1 MRTKLKTILCLMLA
15 MICVAS
21 FSVTA
26 FAAEGGEV
34 TTTPDVE
41 TTTDTE
47 TTVTDETEAPAT
59 DETEADFEIPF
70 NYTIDNDG
78 NLIITIEG
86 ATDPA
91 EITTTGTVVTN
102 GARLNLRT
110 GAGLD
115 FEIIDQLRPGEEVTV
130 IGSEGDWYE
139 VIVPEKKGY
148 VHGDY
153 LELIEKAEQNSE
165 LDLAMLIHLMSMM
178 FDGSEGFDS
187 IFAGIFEGFFGS
199 ETDTTE
205 DGKSPF
211 AFTPDGNLTLI
222 DDFLQIEVPGDEET
236 EQVEKQFITV
246 QSKNGNTF
254 YIVIDRNGETE
265 NVYFL
270 NLVDEADLMALMEG
284 EETEPIIP
292 TCSCT
297 DKCVVGAINT
307 DCEVCRTNMSECTG
321 KEPVVE
327 PEPEPDVTEPVEE
340 PDEEKKSMNFLPI
353 IIVLIAGAGGFAV
366 YWFKFRKP
374 KTKTSGT
381 TDLDDYDFGE
391 DDDGD
396 DEETELDDADVM
408 AEAESEDDE
417 S

>member
-1 MRTKLKTILCLMLA
+1 MRTKMKTILCLMLA

-26 FAAEGGEV
+26 FASGGGEEV
-34 TTTPDVE
+34 ITPDTE
-41 TTTDTE
+41 TSTTDTD
-47 TTVTDETEAPAT
+47 TPASDETEV
-59 DETEADFEIPF
+59 DIEIP
-70 NYTIDNDG
+70 YSYIIDDDG
-78 NLIITIEG
+78 NLVITVNG
-86 ATDPA
+86 VTDPA
-91 EITTTGTVVTN
+91 EITTIGTVVTN
-102 GARLNLRT
+102 GGRLNLRT
-110 GAGLD
+110 GAGMSY
-115 FEIIDQLRPGEEVTV
+115 EIIDQLRPGEEVTV

-148 VHGDY
+148 VHSDY

-165 LDLAMLIHLMSMM
+165 LDLAMLMHLMSVM
-178 FDGSEGFDS
+178 FQGFESTDGE
-187 IFAGIFEGFFGS
+187 
-199 ETDTTE
+199 TTE
-205 DGKSPF
+205 NGKSPF

-222 DDFLQIEVPGDEET
+222 DDFLQIEIPGDEET

-270 NLVDEADLMALMEG
+270 NLVDEADLMALMESEDG
-284 EETEPIIP
+284 ETAAP

-307 DCEVCRTNMSECTG
+307 NCEICRTNMSECTG
-321 KEPVVE
+321 KEPVVD
-327 PEPEPDVTEPVEE
+327 PEPTEPVEE
-340 PDEEKKSMNFLPI
+340 PTEEPKSTNFMPI
-353 IIVLIAGAGGFAV
+353 IVVLILGAGGFAV

-374 KTKTSGT
+374 KAKTSGA

-391 DDDGD
+391 DDEGYE
-396 DEETELDDADVM
+396 EETEIDDADVM
-408 AEAESEDDE
+408 AEAESEDEDV
-417 S
+417 

>member
-1 MRTKLKTILCLMLA
+1 MRTKMKTILCLMLA
-15 MICVAS
+15 MVCVAS

-26 FAAEGGEV
+26 FASGGGEEV
-34 TTTPDVE
+34 TVP
-41 TTTDTE
+41 DTE
-47 TTVTDETEAPAT
+47 TSASDETEV
-59 DETEADFEIPF
+59 DIEIP
-70 NYTIDNDG
+70 YSYIIDNDG
-78 NLIITIEG
+78 NLVITVNG
-86 ATDPA
+86 VTDPA
-91 EITTTGTVVTN
+91 EITTIGTVVTN
-102 GARLNLRT
+102 GGRLNLRT
-110 GAGLD
+110 GAGMSY
-115 FEIIDQLRPGEEVTV
+115 EIIDQLRPGEEVTV

-148 VHGDY
+148 VHSDY

-165 LDLAMLIHLMSMM
+165 LDLAMLMHLMSVM
-178 FDGSEGFDS
+178 FQGF
-187 IFAGIFEGFFGS
+187 ENV
-199 ETDTTE
+199 EEDTTE
-205 DGKSPF
+205 NGKSPF

-284 EETEPIIP
+284 EDGETAAP
-292 TCSCT
+292 TCSCA

-307 DCEVCRTNMSECTG
+307 NCEICRTNMSECIG

-327 PEPEPDVTEPVEE
+327 PEPTEPVEE
-340 PDEEKKSMNFLPI
+340 PTEEPKSTNFMPI
-353 IIVLIAGAGGFAV
+353 IVVLILGAGGFAV

-374 KTKTSGT
+374 KAKTSGA

-391 DDDGD
+391 DDEGYE
-396 DEETELDDADVM
+396 EETEIDDADVM
-408 AEAESEDDE
+408 AEAESEDEDV
-417 S
+417 

>member
-1 MRTKLKTILCLMLA
+1 MRNNLKKIISLMLVVL
-15 MICVAS
+15 CVAS

-26 FAAEGGEV
+26 FAYDGGEV
-34 TTTPDVE
+34 DTTTAVE
-41 TTTDTE
+41 NNTDTVP
-47 TTVTDETEAPAT
+47 TVTDETEAPAT
-59 DETEADFEIPF
+59 DETETDVEIPF
-70 NYTIDNDG
+70 TYTIDNDG

-86 ATDPA
+86 AADPA

-102 GARLNLRT
+102 GSRLNLRT

-115 FEIIDQLRPGEEVTV
+115 YEIIDQLRPGEEVTV

-165 LDLAMLIHLMSMM
+165 LDLAMLMHLMSVM
-178 FDGSEGFDS
+178 
-187 IFAGIFEGFFGS
+187 FEGFGT
-199 ETDTTE
+199 TDETE

-222 DDFLQIEVPGDEET
+222 DDFLQIEAPAT
-236 EQVEKQFITV
+236 EDSEQIEKQFITV

-297 DKCVVGAINT
+297 DKCVVGSINT
-307 DCEVCRTNMSECTG
+307 NCEICHSNMSECTG
-321 KEPVVE
+321 TEPVTD
-327 PEPEPDVTEPVEE
+327 PEPTEPVEDE
-340 PDEEKKSMNFLPI
+340 PAEEKGFNFLPI
-353 IIVLIAGAGGFAV
+353 IVLLIAGGGGFAV

-374 KTKTSGT
+374 KEKNNGS
-381 TDLDDYDFGE
+381 TDLDDYDFGQ
-391 DDDGD
+391 DDDD
-396 DEETELDDADVM
+396 YDEETELDDADVM

>member
-1 MRTKLKTILCLMLA
+1 MRNNLKRIISLMLA
-15 MICVAS
+15 LLCMAS

-26 FAAEGGEV
+26 FASDGGDV
-34 TTTPDVE
+34 TTTPTVE
-41 TTTDTE
+41 TSTD
-47 TTVTDETEAPAT
+47 TEAPAT

-86 ATDPA
+86 VTAPA

-102 GARLNLRT
+102 GGRLNLRT

-115 FEIIDQLRPGEEVTV
+115 YKIIGKLRPGDEVTV

-148 VHGDY
+148 VHSDY
-153 LELIEKAEQNSE
+153 LEIIEKAEQNSE
-165 LDLAMLIHLMSMM
+165 LDLSMLIHLMNMM
-178 FDGSEGFDS
+178 FDGSTGFES
-187 IFAGIFEGFFGS
+187 ILGGLFGTTTDTDVET
-199 ETDTTE
+199 ETDTETKTE
-205 DGKSPF
+205 NENGKPPF
-211 AFTPDGNLTLI
+211 AFTPDGNMTLL
-222 DDFLQIEVPGDEET
+222 DDFLQIEAMAT
-236 EQVEKQFITV
+236 EDSEQIEKQFITV

-270 NLVDEADLMALMEG
+270 NLVDEADLMALTEG
-284 EETEPIIP
+284 EKTEPIIP

-297 DKCVVGAINT
+297 DKCVVGSINT
-307 DCEVCRTNMSECTG
+307 NCEICRSNMSECTG
-321 KEPVVE
+321 KEPVAE
-327 PEPEPDVTEPVEE
+327 PEPPKPVEDE
-340 PDEEKKSMNFLPI
+340 PAEEISFNFMPI
-353 IIVLIAGAGGFAV
+353 LILLIVVGGGFAV

-374 KTKTSGT
+374 KEKTSGSS
-381 TDLDDYDFGE
+381 LDDYDFGQGN
-391 DDDGD
+391 DDYDS
-396 DEETELDDADVM
+396 TEIDDADVM
-408 AEAESEDDE
+408 SEAESEDGE

>member
-1 MRTKLKTILCLMLA
+1 MRTKMKTILCLMLA

-26 FAAEGGEV
+26 FASGGDEASTTAE
-34 TTTPDVE
+34 T
-41 TTTDTE
+41 
-47 TTVTDETEAPAT
+47 ETEASAS
-59 DETEADFEIPF
+59 DEAVEDIEIP
-70 NYTIDNDG
+70 YSYIIDDEG
-78 NLIITIEG
+78 NLVITVNG
-86 ATDPA
+86 VTDPA
-91 EITTTGTVVTN
+91 KITTIGTVVTN
-102 GARLNLRT
+102 GGRLNLRT
-110 GAGLD
+110 GAGMS

-148 VHGDY
+148 VHSDY

-165 LDLAMLIHLMSMM
+165 LDLAMLMHLMSVM
-178 FDGSEGFDS
+178 FQGFETTDGE
-187 IFAGIFEGFFGS
+187 
-199 ETDTTE
+199 TTE

-284 EETEPIIP
+284 EEGETAAP

-307 DCEVCRTNMSECTG
+307 NCEICRTNMSECTG

-327 PEPEPDVTEPVEE
+327 PEPTEPVEE
-340 PDEEKKSMNFLPI
+340 PTEEPKSTNFMPI
-353 IIVLIAGAGGFAV
+353 IVVLILGAGGFAV

-374 KTKTSGT
+374 KAKTSGSS
-381 TDLDDYDFGE
+381 DLDDYDFGE
-391 DDDGD
+391 DDEGYE
-396 DEETELDDADVM
+396 EETEIDDADVM
-408 AEAESEDDE
+408 AEAESEDEDV
-417 S
+417 

>member
-1 MRTKLKTILCLMLA
+1 MLVVL
-15 MICVAS
+15 CVAS

-26 FAAEGGEV
+26 FASDGGEV
-34 TTTPDVE
+34 ATTPD
-41 TTTDTE
+41 TTTDTD
-47 TTVTDETEAPAT
+47 TTVTDEAPAT
-59 DETEADFEIPF
+59 DETEADIEIPF

-86 ATDPA
+86 AAAPA

-102 GARLNLRT
+102 GSRLNLRT

-153 LELIEKAEQNSE
+153 LDLIEKAEQNSE
-165 LDLAMLIHLMSMM
+165 LDLAMLIHLMGMM
-178 FDGSEGFDS
+178 FDGSGGFES
-187 IFAGIFEGFFGS
+187 ILGGLFGT
-199 ETDTTE
+199 TDTETE
-205 DGKSPF
+205 NGKPPF
-211 AFTPDGNLTLI
+211 AFTPDGNMTLI
-222 DDFLQIEVPGDEET
+222 DDFLQIEAPAT
-236 EQVEKQFITV
+236 EDSEQIEKQFITV
-246 QSKNGNTF
+246 QSKAGNTF

-270 NLVDEADLMALMEG
+270 NLVDEADLMALIEG

-292 TCSCT
+292 TCVCT
-297 DKCVVGAINT
+297 DKCAVGAINT
-307 DCEVCRTNMSECTG
+307 NCEVCATMMSECAG

-327 PEPEPDVTEPVEE
+327 PEPTEPV
-340 PDEEKKSMNFLPI
+340 DEETKEEKGFNIVPI
-353 IIVLIAGAGGFAV
+353 IILLIAGGGGFAV

-374 KTKTSGT
+374 KEKTAGT
-381 TDLDDYDFGE
+381 SDLDDYDFGQDDE
-391 DDDGD
+391 DF

-408 AEAESEDDE
+408 AEAESEDDDA
-417 S
+417 

>member
-15 MICVAS
+15 MVCVAS
-21 FSVTA
+21 FSITA
-26 FAAEGGEV
+26 FASEGGEV
-34 TTTPDVE
+34 TTAPDVE
-41 TTTDTE
+41 TTTDTTTE
-47 TTVTDETEAPAT
+47 TETPVTDEPVE
-59 DETEADFEIPF
+59 DFEIPF

-78 NLIITIEG
+78 NLIITIDG
-86 ATDPA
+86 VAAPA
-91 EITTTGTVVTN
+91 EITTIGTVVTN
-102 GARLNLRT
+102 GGRLNLRT

-165 LDLAMLIHLMSMM
+165 LDLAMLIHLMGMM
-178 FDGSEGFDS
+178 FDGSEGFDN
-187 IFAGIFEGFFGS
+187 IFAGIFEGFFGT

-222 DDFLQIEVPGDEET
+222 DDFLQIEAPAT
-236 EQVEKQFITV
+236 EDSEQIEKQFITV

-270 NLVDEADLMALMEG
+270 NLVDEADLMALMESEDG
-284 EETEPIIP
+284 EMAAP

-307 DCEVCRTNMSECTG
+307 NCEICRTNMSECTG
-321 KEPVVE
+321 KETVVE
-327 PEPEPDVTEPVEE
+327 PEPTEPVEE
-340 PDEEKKSMNFLPI
+340 PTEEPKSTNFMPI
-353 IIVLIAGAGGFAV
+353 IIVLILGAGGFAV

-374 KTKTSGT
+374 KTKTSGSS
-381 TDLDDYDFGE
+381 DLDDYDFGE
-391 DDDGD
+391 DDEDY

-408 AEAESEDDE
+408 AEAESEDDNA
-417 S
+417 

>member
-15 MICVAS
+15 MVCVAS
-21 FSVTA
+21 FSITA
-26 FAAEGGEV
+26 FASEGGEV
-34 TTTPDVE
+34 TIAPDVE
-41 TTTDTE
+41 TTTDPSTE
-47 TTVTDETEAPAT
+47 TETPVTDEVEV
-59 DETEADFEIPF
+59 DFEIPF

-78 NLIITIEG
+78 NLIITIDG
-86 ATDPA
+86 VTDPA
-91 EITTTGTVVTN
+91 EITTIGTVVTN
-102 GARLNLRT
+102 GGRLNLRT

-165 LDLAMLIHLMSMM
+165 LDLAMLIHLMGMM
-178 FDGSEGFDS
+178 FDGTEGFDN
-187 IFAGIFEGFFGS
+187 IFAGIFEGFFGT

-254 YIVIDRNGETE
+254 YIVIDRSGETE

-270 NLVDEADLMALMEG
+270 NLVDEADLMALMES
-284 EETEPIIP
+284 EESETAVP

-297 DKCVVGAINT
+297 DKCAIGAINT
-307 DCEVCRTNMSECTG
+307 NCEICRTNMSECTG

-340 PDEEKKSMNFLPI
+340 PDDEKKSMNFLPLV
-353 IIVLIAGAGGFAV
+353 IVLIAGAGGFAV

-374 KTKTSGT
+374 KAKTSGT

-391 DDDGD
+391 DDEDF
-396 DEETELDDADVM
+396 DEDTELDDADVM
-408 AEAESEDDE
+408 AEADGEDDDA
-417 S
+417 

>member
-15 MICVAS
+15 MVCVAS
-21 FSVTA
+21 FSITA
-26 FAAEGGEV
+26 FASEGGEV
-34 TTTPDVE
+34 TTAPDVE
-41 TTTDTE
+41 TTTDTTTE
-47 TTVTDETEAPAT
+47 TETSVTDEPVE
-59 DETEADFEIPF
+59 DIEIPF

-78 NLIITIEG
+78 NLIITIDG
-86 ATDPA
+86 VADPA
-91 EITTTGTVVTN
+91 EITTIGTVVTN
-102 GARLNLRT
+102 GGRLNLRT

-165 LDLAMLIHLMSMM
+165 LDLAMLIHLMGMM
-178 FDGSEGFDS
+178 FDGSEGFGN
-187 IFAGIFEGFFGS
+187 IFEGIFEGFFGA

-205 DGKSPF
+205 DGKPPF
-211 AFTPDGNLTLI
+211 AFTPDGNMTLI

-284 EETEPIIP
+284 EEGETAVP

-307 DCEVCRTNMSECTG
+307 NCEICRTNMSECTG

-327 PEPEPDVTEPVEE
+327 PEPEQPTEPVEE
-340 PDEEKKSMNFLPI
+340 PDEKKSANFLPL

-374 KTKTSGT
+374 KAKTSGN

-391 DDDGD
+391 DDEGY

-408 AEAESEDDE
+408 AEAEGEDDDA
-417 S
+417 

>member
-1 MRTKLKTILCLMLA
+1 MRNNLKKIISLMLVVL
-15 MICVAS
+15 CVAS

-26 FAAEGGEV
+26 FAYDGGEV
-34 TTTPDVE
+34 DTSTVADS
-41 TTTDTE
+41 TTDTE

-102 GARLNLRT
+102 GSRLNLRT

-115 FEIIDQLRPGEEVTV
+115 YEIIDQLRPGEEVTV

-165 LDLAMLIHLMSMM
+165 LDLAMLIHLMGMM
-178 FDGSEGFDS
+178 FDGNTGFES
-187 IFAGIFEGFFGS
+187 IFGGLFG
-199 ETDTTE
+199 TDTETE
-205 DGKSPF
+205 DGKPPF
-211 AFTPDGNLTLI
+211 AFTPDGNMTLI

-292 TCSCT
+292 TCTCT
-297 DKCVVGAINT
+297 DKCVVGSINT
-307 DCEVCRTNMSECTG
+307 NCEICHSNMSECTG
-321 KEPVVE
+321 KEAVTE
-327 PEPEPDVTEPVEE
+327 PEPTEPVEE
-340 PDEEKKSMNFLPI
+340 PTEEPQSTNFLPI
-353 IIVLIAGAGGFAV
+353 IIVLIVGAGGFAV

-374 KTKTSGT
+374 KDKTNGR
-381 TDLDDYDFGE
+381 TDLDDYDFGQ
-391 DDDGD
+391 DDDD
-396 DEETELDDADVM
+396 YDEETELDDADVM

>member
-15 MICVAS
+15 MVCVAS
-21 FSVTA
+21 FSITA
-26 FAAEGGEV
+26 FASEGGEEV
-34 TTTPDVE
+34 ITPDTE
-41 TTTDTE
+41 TSTTDTE
-47 TTVTDETEAPAT
+47 TPASDETEV
-59 DETEADFEIPF
+59 DIEIP
-70 NYTIDNDG
+70 YSYIIDDDG
-78 NLIITIEG
+78 NLVITVNG
-86 ATDPA
+86 VTDPA
-91 EITTTGTVVTN
+91 EITTIGTVVTN
-102 GARLNLRT
+102 GGRLNLRT
-110 GAGLD
+110 GAGMSY
-115 FEIIDQLRPGEEVTV
+115 EIIDQLRPGEEVTV

-165 LDLAMLIHLMSMM
+165 LDLAMLIHLMGMM
-178 FDGSEGFDS
+178 FDGTEGFDN
-187 IFAGIFEGFFGS
+187 IFAGIFEGFFGT
-199 ETDTTE
+199 ETDTTK
-205 DGKSPF
+205 DGKPPF
-211 AFTPDGNLTLI
+211 AFTPNGNMTLI

-284 EETEPIIP
+284 EEGETAVP

-307 DCEVCRTNMSECTG
+307 NCEICRTNMSECTG

-327 PEPEPDVTEPVEE
+327 PEPEQPTEPVEE
-340 PDEEKKSMNFLPI
+340 PDEKKSANFLPL

-374 KTKTSGT
+374 KAKTSGN

-391 DDDGD
+391 DDEGY

-408 AEAESEDDE
+408 AEAESEDEDA
-417 S
+417 

>member
-1 MRTKLKTILCLMLA
+1 VRTKMKTILCLMLA

-26 FAAEGGEV
+26 FASGGGEEV
-34 TTTPDVE
+34 ITPDTE
-41 TTTDTE
+41 TSTTDTE
-47 TTVTDETEAPAT
+47 TPASDETEV
-59 DETEADFEIPF
+59 DIEIP
-70 NYTIDNDG
+70 YSYIIDDDG
-78 NLIITIEG
+78 NLVITVNG
-86 ATDPA
+86 VTDPA
-91 EITTTGTVVTN
+91 EITTIGTVVTN
-102 GARLNLRT
+102 GGRLNLRT
-110 GAGLD
+110 GAGMS

-148 VHGDY
+148 VHSDY

-165 LDLAMLIHLMSMM
+165 LDLAMLIHLMGMM
-178 FDGSEGFDS
+178 FDGSEGF
-187 IFAGIFEGFFGS
+187 GNIFEGFFGT

-222 DDFLQIEVPGDEET
+222 DDFLQIEAPAT
-236 EQVEKQFITV
+236 EDSEQIEKQFITV

-270 NLVDEADLMALMEG
+270 NLVDEADLMALMESEDG
-284 EETEPIIP
+284 ETAAP

-307 DCEVCRTNMSECTG
+307 NCEICRTNMSECTG
-321 KEPVVE
+321 KETVVE
-327 PEPEPDVTEPVEE
+327 PEPTEPVEE
-340 PDEEKKSMNFLPI
+340 PTEEPKSTNFMPI
-353 IIVLIAGAGGFAV
+353 IIVLILGAGGFAV

-374 KTKTSGT
+374 KTKTSGSS
-381 TDLDDYDFGE
+381 DLDDYDFGE
-391 DDDGD
+391 DDEDY

-408 AEAESEDDE
+408 AEAESEDEDA
-417 S
+417 

>member
-1 MRTKLKTILCLMLA
+1 MRTKLKTILCLTLA

-26 FAAEGGEV
+26 FASGGDEV
-34 TTTPDVE
+34 TTTPE
-41 TTTDTE
+41 T
-47 TTVTDETEAPAT
+47 ETEASAS
-59 DETEADFEIPF
+59 DEAVEDIEIP
-70 NYTIDNDG
+70 YSYIIDDDG
-78 NLIITIEG
+78 NLVITVNG
-86 ATDPA
+86 VTDPA
-91 EITTTGTVVTN
+91 EITTIGTVVTN
-102 GARLNLRT
+102 GGRLNLRT
-110 GAGLD
+110 GAGMS

-148 VHGDY
+148 VHSDY

-165 LDLAMLIHLMSMM
+165 LDLAMLMHLMSVM
-178 FDGSEGFDS
+178 FQGFESTDGE
-187 IFAGIFEGFFGS
+187 
-199 ETDTTE
+199 TTE

-270 NLVDEADLMALMEG
+270 NLVDEADLMALMESEDG
-284 EETEPIIP
+284 ETAAP

-307 DCEVCRTNMSECTG
+307 NCEICRTNMSECTG
-321 KEPVVE
+321 KEAVVE
-327 PEPEPDVTEPVEE
+327 PEPTEPVEE
-340 PDEEKKSMNFLPI
+340 PTEEPKSTNFMPI
-353 IIVLIAGAGGFAV
+353 IVVLILGAGGFAV

-374 KTKTSGT
+374 KTKTSGSS
-381 TDLDDYDFGE
+381 DLDDYDFGE
-391 DDDGD
+391 DDEDY
-396 DEETELDDADVM
+396 DEETEIDDADVM
-408 AEAESEDDE
+408 AEAESEDEDA
-417 S
+417 

>member
-1 MRTKLKTILCLMLA
+1 MRNNLKKIISLVLVVL
-15 MICVAS
+15 CVAS

-91 EITTTGTVVTN
+91 EITTTGTVTTN

-139 VIVPEKKGY
+139 VVVPEKTGY

-153 LELIEKAEQNSE
+153 LDLIEKAEQNSE
-165 LDLAMLIHLMSMM
+165 LDLAMLIHVMGMM
-178 FDGSEGFDS
+178 FDGSEGFES
-187 IFAGIFEGFFGS
+187 ILGGLFGTG
-199 ETDTTE
+199 TDTETE

-292 TCSCT
+292 TCVCT

-307 DCEVCRTNMSECTG
+307 NCEICHSNMSECTG

-327 PEPEPDVTEPVEE
+327 PEPTEPVEDE
-340 PDEEKKSMNFLPI
+340 PAEEKGFNFLPI
-353 IIVLIAGAGGFAV
+353 IILVIAGAGGFAV

-374 KTKTSGT
+374 KEKTTGT
-381 TDLDDYDFGE
+381 ANLDDYDFGQ
-391 DDDGD
+391 DDDD
-396 DEETELDDADVM
+396 YDEETEIDDADVM

>member
-1 MRTKLKTILCLMLA
+1 MRNNLKKIISLMLVVL
-15 MICVAS
+15 CVAS

-26 FAAEGGEV
+26 FAYDGGEV
-34 TTTPDVE
+34 DTTPPVE
-41 TTTDTE
+41 NNTDTE

-59 DETEADFEIPF
+59 DETETDIEIPF
-70 NYTIDNDG
+70 TYTIDNDG

-86 ATDPA
+86 AADPA
-91 EITTTGTVVTN
+91 EITTMGTVVTN
-102 GARLNLRT
+102 GSRLNLRT

-165 LDLAMLIHLMSMM
+165 LDLAMLMHLMSVM
-178 FDGSEGFDS
+178 FQGF
-187 IFAGIFEGFFGS
+187 
-199 ETDTTE
+199 ETPDETE
-205 DGKSPF
+205 NGKSPF

-236 EQVEKQFITV
+236 EQIEKQFITV

-297 DKCVVGAINT
+297 DKCVVGSINT
-307 DCEVCRTNMSECTG
+307 NCEICHSNMSECTG
-321 KEPVVE
+321 KEAVTE
-327 PEPEPDVTEPVEE
+327 PEPTEPVDEPIEE
-340 PDEEKKSMNFLPI
+340 PKSTNFLPI
-353 IIVLIAGAGGFAV
+353 IIVLIVGAGGFAV

-374 KTKTSGT
+374 KDKTNGS
-381 TDLDDYDFGE
+381 TDLDDYDFGQ
-391 DDDGD
+391 DDDD
-396 DEETELDDADVM
+396 YDEETELDDADVM

>member
-15 MICVAS
+15 MVCVAS
-21 FSVTA
+21 FSITA
-26 FAAEGGEV
+26 FASEGGEV
-34 TTTPDVE
+34 TTVPDVE
-41 TTTDTE
+41 TTTDTTTE
-47 TTVTDETEAPAT
+47 TETPVTDEPVE
-59 DETEADFEIPF
+59 DIEIPF

-78 NLIITIEG
+78 NLIITIDG
-86 ATDPA
+86 VADPA
-91 EITTTGTVVTN
+91 EITTIGTVVTN
-102 GARLNLRT
+102 GGRLNLRT

-165 LDLAMLIHLMSMM
+165 LDLAMLIHLMGMM
-178 FDGSEGFDS
+178 FDGTEGFDN
-187 IFAGIFEGFFGS
+187 IFAGIFEGFFGT
-199 ETDTTE
+199 ETDTSE

-270 NLVDEADLMALMEG
+270 NLVDEADLMALMESEEG
-284 EETEPIIP
+284 ETAVP

-307 DCEVCRTNMSECTG
+307 NCEICRTNMSECTG

-327 PEPEPDVTEPVEE
+327 PEPEQPTEPVEE
-340 PDEEKKSMNFLPI
+340 PDEKKSANFLPL

-374 KTKTSGT
+374 KTKTTGNS
-381 TDLDDYDFGE
+381 DLDDYDFGQDDE
-391 DDDGD
+391 DY

-408 AEAESEDDE
+408 AEAEGEDDDA
-417 S
+417 